1 MGGKRSGV
9 HPINRSLERLYRRR
23 DETSRKRGNQ
33 WDKQNQHVK
42 TPKRCDAP
50 YIVTNTQEGRV
61 RVRMLPPTVAQKNGN
76 DFQIIFAHHIF
87 FSSNTGFF
95 PKAPK
100 ISSPQ
105 VPVEAYFNVTLECE
119 VGVRPSDCWD
129 NSLRWYFNN
138 NSGKLESGE
147 KYDIQERKTN
157 TKCKTDFIL
166 TIVNVTEADEGKYK
180 CQWLCE
186 EDYPSFSRSS
196 IIQLK
201 VYSPS
206 EKGTVTPVI
215 SKSLVSRIYSW
226 VCAAGLSEPLRHY
239 SLFCGQL

>member
-1 MGGKRSGV
+1 MTRQVAKEG
-9 HPINRSLERLYRRR
+9 
-23 DETSRKRGNQ
+23 TSAN
-33 WDKQNQHVK
+33 KQNQQVK

-50 YIVTNTQEGRV
+50 YIVTNTQERRV

-76 DFQIIFAHHIF
+76 HFQIIVTYYIF
-87 FSSNTGFF
+87 LLSNTGLF
-95 PKAPK
+95 PGAPH
-100 ISSPQ
+100 ISSPK
-105 VPVEAYFNVTLECE
+105 VSGTVYSNVTLECK
-119 VGVRPSDCWD
+119 VGVSPSDCWD
-129 NSLRWYFNN
+129 NSLQWYFNN
-138 NSGKLESGE
+138 SSGELKSGE

-157 TKCKTDFIL
+157 TRCKTDFIL

-215 SKSLVSRIYSW
+215 SKSLVSRN
-226 VCAAGLSEPLRHY
+226 LSNLQGGGGGGSY
-239 SLFCGQL
+239 

>member
-9 HPINRSLERLYRRR
+9 YPIKYRSLERLLSRR

-33 WDKQNQHVK
+33 WDKQNQDVK

-61 RVRMLPPTVAQKNGN
+61 RVRMLPLTVAQKNGN
-76 DFQIIFAHHIF
+76 HFQIIVAHHIF
-87 FSSNTGFF
+87 LSSNTGIIQ
-95 PKAPK
+95 APQ

-105 VPVEAYFNVTLECE
+105 VRVIAYLNVSLKCLAF
-119 VGVRPSDCWD
+119 VRPSDCWD

-138 NSGKLESGE
+138 SSGELKSGE

-157 TKCKTDFIL
+157 TKCKTAFIL

-186 EDYPSFSRSS
+186 NDDPISSSKSS

-201 VYSPS
+201 VFPPP
-206 EKGTVTPVI
+206 EEGTDTPVI
-215 SKSLVSRIYSW
+215 SKGLVSRN
-226 VCAAGLSEPLRHY
+226 LSNLKSGKPHQIE
-239 SLFCGQL
+239 

>member
-1 MGGKRSGV
+1 
-9 HPINRSLERLYRRR
+9 
-23 DETSRKRGNQ
+23 
-33 WDKQNQHVK
+33 
-42 TPKRCDAP
+42 
-50 YIVTNTQEGRV
+50 
-61 RVRMLPPTVAQKNGN
+61 MLPPTVAQKNGN

-87 FSSNTGFF
+87 LSSNTGFF

-180 CQWLCE
+180 CHWFCDE
-186 EDYPSFSRSS
+186 YYPSFSTSS

-226 VCAAGLSEPLRHY
+226 VCAAGFSEPLRHY